1 MLYPAHFE
9 QKIDFTAIRQLLKDK
24 CISTLGAEKVDNIQ
38 FSADFQT
45 IDRLLNETD
54 EMFRVLTSGG
64 EELPIGDFFD
74 VRPALSRVR
83 VEGLFLDE
91 LEVFGLWRALE
102 AVRKL
107 VSFLTKKEE
116 NPYPYLSELL
126 PGTETFPL
134 IIKRI
139 DGLLTKFGKLKD
151 NASPE
156 LARIRKD
163 IHQVENSVSR
173 DRKSVV

>member
-9 QKIDFTAIRQLLKDK
+9 QKIDFITIRQLLKDK
-24 CISTLGAEKVDNIQ
+24 CISTLGSEKVDHIQ
-38 FSADFQT
+38 FTADYEV
-45 IDRLLNETD
+45 IDRLLCETD

-64 EELPIGDFFD
+64 EEMPIGDFFD

-83 VEGLFLDE
+83 IEGLFLDE
-91 LEVFGLWRALE
+91 MEVFGLWRALE

-107 VSFLTKKEE
+107 VSFLTKKED

-126 PGTETFPL
+126 PGTETFPQ
-134 IIKRI
+134 IIRKI

-151 NASPE
+151 NAFMPWFG
-156 LARIRKD
+156 R
-163 IHQVENSVSR
+163 
-173 DRKSVV
+173 